1 MVVVYNTMGKEALNN
16 VSTCMHYSVDRMVF
30 VGFFNVVQAKSKEI
44 KKFLMNH
51 CGVKDVDFFV
61 VPDSDLGSI
70 LNTMRKDIDDQQM
83 KGNQIYFD
91 ISGGDSLVHVAF
103 GILSK
108 EYDIPIHMF
117 NVRKDELIEVDGF
130 GTRSISKEVPANNI
144 DFDLD
149 KYIEMRG
156 GVINSNMHKD
166 YKSVSSEES
175 LADIAGIGRVANKH
189 SDKWNIFTKK
199 LQAMTGEGLEV
210 NKSAR
215 NVLSIL
221 ANTKTGQMAPKEFNS
236 MLNDMRQE
244 GIMTVSQIG
253 DGSYI
258 FSYKNDVLKKVIMEG
273 GSYLELLTYLHEQ
286 PTSDDARIGVHIDW
300 DGEIHDKPGIDVI
313 NEIDVLVL
321 KGIIPTFISCKSGK
335 LSSGQA
341 QEAMFE
347 LEAVTAKFGGK
358 FAKRVLVV
366 SNDIGNVAMERARE
380 MGIEVR
386 KY

>member
-1 MVVVYNTMGKEALNN
+1 
-16 VSTCMHYSVDRMVF
+16 
-30 VGFFNVVQAKSKEI
+30 
-44 KKFLMNH
+44 
-51 CGVKDVDFFV
+51 
-61 VPDSDLGSI
+61 
-70 LNTMRKDIDDQQM
+70 
-83 KGNQIYFD
+83 
-91 ISGGDSLVHVAF
+91 
-103 GILSK
+103 
-108 EYDIPIHMF
+108 
-117 NVRKDELIEVDGF
+117 
-130 GTRSISKEVPANNI
+130 
-144 DFDLD
+144 
-149 KYIEMRG
+149 
-156 GVINSNMHKD
+156 
-166 YKSVSSEES
+166 
-175 LADIAGIGRVANKH
+175 
-189 SDKWNIFTKK
+189 
-199 LQAMTGEGLEV
+199 MTGEGLEV

-244 GIMTVSQIG
+244 GIITVSQIG